1 MAAVGDF
8 GLPEGVTLG
17 QVLGVLIPVAVLTI
31 LLRQLPF
38 SALKLL
44 RTSHLVGALGTT
56 MPIGVMTVLVVYTL
70 VAQVGAPG
78 GLAASLLA
86 VGVTVALHWLRRS
99 AGLSIVGG
107 TLAYMFLVN
116 MVF

>member
-1 MAAVGDF
+1 MGEF
-8 GLPEGVTLG
+8 GLPAGVSLG
-17 QVLGVLIPVAVLTI
+17 QVLGVLIPVALLTV

-56 MPIGVMTVLVVYTL
+56 MPIGVMTVLVIYTL
-70 VAQVGAPG
+70 ASQVEAPG
-78 GLAASLLA
+78 GLLASLLA
-86 VGVTVALHWLRRS
+86 VGVTVILHWWRRS